1 MRILL
6 FNTNIKTIAF
16 NRNWWAIL
24 SVSWDIERIM
34 GINGLTNENQTVR
47 LSFMIEN

>member
-1 MRILL
+1 M
-6 FNTNIKTIAF
+6 
-16 NRNWWAIL
+16 

-47 LSFMIEN
+47 LSFYDRKLNDL